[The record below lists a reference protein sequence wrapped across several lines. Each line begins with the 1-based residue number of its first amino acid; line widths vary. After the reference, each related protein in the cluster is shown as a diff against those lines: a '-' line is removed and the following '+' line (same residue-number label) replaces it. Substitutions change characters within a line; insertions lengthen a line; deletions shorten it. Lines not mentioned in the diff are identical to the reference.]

1 MMFVPLY
8 KIAELVPATR
18 ESAKRL
24 GLVTIEQMLGAL
36 VAAVENPPPNGRVQ
50 LWTWPGFD
58 ARAGDGLESKFSRDR
73 IAGRWICLRSRSD
86 ETSDHR
92 GSLGD
97 DILPFG
103 PCHRW
108 FDCRQPGG

>member
-24 GLVTIEQMLGAL
+24 GLVTIEQMLGVL

-50 LWTWPGFD
+50 IVEVAGIR
-58 ARAGDGLESKFSRDR
+58 RAG
-73 IAGRWICLRSRSD
+73 
-86 ETSDHR
+86 
-92 GSLGD
+92 
-97 DILPFG
+97 
-103 PCHRW
+103 
-108 FDCRQPGG
+108 Q